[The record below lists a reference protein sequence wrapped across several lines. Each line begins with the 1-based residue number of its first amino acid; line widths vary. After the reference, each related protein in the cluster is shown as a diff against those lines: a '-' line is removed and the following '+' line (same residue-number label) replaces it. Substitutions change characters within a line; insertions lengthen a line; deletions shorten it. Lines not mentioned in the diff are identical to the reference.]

1 MWTAKLLNQVIA
13 NFLFFNMI
21 DCIYFYFSLTHV
33 VLDQLAAILQT
44 TFLNAFSW
52 KTIWHFAD
60 GLIDNKSAFR

>member
-1 MWTAKLLNQVIA
+1 
-13 NFLFFNMI
+13 MI

-52 KTIWHFAD
+52 KKIWYFAD
-60 GLIDNKSAFR
+60 GLIDNKLAFR